1 MGEAEEI
8 RWVWPSPAIH
18 GQDGPATPLRSP
30 HVEFRSDAF
39 PARPG
44 EEQQINPGRWG
55 AALVEYLKQELA
67 SRGYEGHA
75 SPIASVLRRPPSR

>member
-1 MGEAEEI
+1 M
-8 RWVWPSPAIH
+8 VPP
-18 GQDGPATPLRSP
+18 RS

-55 AALVEYLKQELA
+55 AALVEYLKPELA
-67 SRGYEGHA
+67 SRGFTPKAIYTEDWVQTT
-75 SPIASVLRRPPSR
+75 P